1 MYNIGLDIGGT
12 KVIGA
17 LFDEQKNILKSV
29 KKKTKAR
36 EGKEVIFGQ
45 ISRVIEGLIEGIDK
59 SEIKGIGAGVPGI
72 IDAENGVVLFSPN
85 IPWENYPLKEY
96 IEKAFEIK
104 TTLANDVNVGVL
116 GEWKYG
122 AGRGYKNIV
131 GIFVGTGIGGGLVIN
146 GEIYDGKIG
155 AAGEIGHITVD
166 FDGPFCGCGARGCL
180 ESLASKTAM
189 QKQIEAQI
197 KRGRKTLL
205 KDILGETVEV
215 IKSEQLK
222 EAYDKNDELAKEIL
236 EDSAKYIGVATASL
250 INILNPEVIIF
261 GGGIMESMGDIMM
274 PIIKESAV
282 RYTMPKLFEACEFK
296 IAELGDNSGLYGGLT
311 LAENGEK

>member
-1 MYNIGLDIGGT
+1 MYYIGLDIGGT

-17 LFDEQKNILKSV
+17 LFDENKNILKSV

-72 IDAENGVVLFSPN
+72 IDTEKGVVLFSPN
-85 IPWENYPLKEY
+85 IPWENYPLKEE
-96 IEKAFEIK
+96 IEKSFGIK
-104 TTLANDVNVGVL
+104 TKLGNDVNVGVL

-131 GIFVGTGIGGGLVIN
+131 GIFVGTGIGGGLVID
-146 GEIYDGKIG
+146 GKVYDGKIG

-166 FDGPFCGCGARGCL
+166 YDGPLCGCGARGCL

-205 KDILGETVEV
+205 KEILGEGTEI

-222 EAYDKNDELAKEIL
+222 GRNY
-236 EDSAKYIGVATASL
+236 
-250 INILNPEVIIF
+250 
-261 GGGIMESMGDIMM
+261 
-274 PIIKESAV
+274 
-282 RYTMPKLFEACEFK
+282 
-296 IAELGDNSGLYGGLT
+296 
-311 LAENGEK
+311 